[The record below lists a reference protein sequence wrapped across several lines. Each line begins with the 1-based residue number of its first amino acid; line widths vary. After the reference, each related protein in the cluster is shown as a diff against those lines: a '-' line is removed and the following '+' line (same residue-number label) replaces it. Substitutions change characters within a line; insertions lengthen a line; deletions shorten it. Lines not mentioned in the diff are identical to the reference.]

1 MKRTSMRFTAAAL
14 VMLVLALPVAG
25 CGKERANGATEIGSD
40 HVRSMRNDM
49 PPGGYVTL
57 STPNGILPASATPSA
72 AAINTGAPGAAAGS
86 IGNNRRLADAVVA
99 MGGVSAATVLTMG
112 STAYVAVVLTHQTR
126 SGDGAMQPADAGD
139 GQKNDIAKVIRQHD
153 PAIKDVY
160 VSANPD
166 VVRRI
171 QDVSTAVGSGR
182 PIAGLIE
189 QLSTAVSRIVPMRAG
204 AANPLPPGQAGK

>member
-1 MKRTSMRFTAAAL
+1 MKTSSTSLAAAAFVL
-14 VMLVLALPVAG
+14 LVLALPVAG

-40 HVRSMRNDM
+40 HVRQMRNDM
-49 PPGGYVTL
+49 PPGGYVAL
-57 STPNGILPASATPSA
+57 STPNGILPDSASPSTATANPMGSVV
-72 AAINTGAPGAAAGS
+72 GS
-86 IGNNRRLADAVVA
+86 IDNNRRLADAIVA

-112 STAYVAVVLTHQTR
+112 NNAYVAVILTHQGR
-126 SGDGAMQPADAGD
+126 SGDGAMQPAEAGD
-139 GQKNDIAKVIRQHD
+139 AQKNDIAKTIRQHD
-153 PAIKDVY
+153 PSIKDVY

-204 AANPLPPGQAGK
+204 AVNPLPPGQAVK